1 MRNDFRK
8 NLRIGFGLSLF
19 LLLLSTI
26 ASFVSISNLIN
37 SANLVNHTNL
47 ILQESEAV
55 ISSMK
60 DAETG
65 QRGFL
70 ITKDYDFLQTYTGSY
85 EKTMATLER
94 LKNLTSD
101 NPDQQKNCST
111 LSNLIIDRFNTLQR
125 GIDEKKS
132 DRAIDVFMLRKGKE
146 IMDQARTV
154 VKRMQEIE
162 GDLLT
167 SRTARMN
174 RFANYT
180 PILIVFAAL
189 LSFLITIY
197 FYRRVMTDFKERTAL
212 ADSLNKKDIEINNRL
227 SIIQKIAWNIS
238 NGDYKIRVNEVE
250 NDILGGLSESLNRM
264 AVSLENSF
272 NEIKDQEWLQKGTAQ
287 LSERMMGEKDITQLS
302 NDIISF
308 ICSYVNSHAGVLYLK
323 EDNQSLHLKSSYAY
337 TAYNGKNVIKIGEGI
352 IGQCVLTKKA
362 ITINEITDETFYIST
377 GAGNIKPKSIIAF
390 PLFFE
395 RQAVGAIELATIQ
408 PLRDVDIEFLQSI
421 AETIG
426 VALNTAGNRIKVKEL
441 LEETQAQA
449 EELQLQHSELEN
461 LNTELETQSEKLQ
474 TSEEELKVQQ
484 EELLETNQ
492 ELEERSRL
500 LEEKNHLIVER
511 NLEIQKKAEELELN
525 AKYKSEFLANMSHE
539 LRTPLN
545 SILLLS
551 RLLSENTDKTLNT
564 EQVEYARVIQSSGNG
579 LLQLIDEILDLSK
592 IESGKMQLDYET
604 ISLEEISNDLK
615 MLFEPL
621 AKEKNV
627 SFNIHI
633 DGGLPKQIETDKLRL
648 EQIIKNLI
656 SNALKFTHKG
666 YIHLSISPVID
677 RPGFINFSVKDTGI
691 GISKE
696 KQELVFEAFQQADGS
711 TKRKY
716 GGTGLGLSISKQL
729 AALLSGDIFLNSE
742 PGIGSEFILQIPIDK
757 HTAMAQP
764 ASQESKETDD
774 ITGDESFIEKD
785 NKKLYQ
791 HFVLSETPED
801 IPDDRADIAPG
812 NKSILIVEDDTVFAK
827 ALLDFTRKK
836 GYKGIVTVRG
846 DYAIELAK
854 AYRPSG
860 ILLDVQLPLKDGLQ
874 VMDELK
880 KEPSTRHIP
889 VHMLSSFEVKKE
901 SISRGAV
908 DFINK
913 PVAPEQMNAI
923 FAKIE
928 QALNRDSQ
936 KVLIVEENAKHAL
949 ALAHFLSTHEVNSEI
964 SGNVGDSIQALM
976 KKEVNC
982 VILDMGIPD
991 IKAYETLE
999 AVKKSKELENVPIII
1014 FTGKSLSRNEEHRI
1028 RQYADS
1034 IVVKTAH
1041 SYQRILDEISLFLHL
1056 VEENGNVKKPGFYS
1070 KKLGS
1075 LDEVLQNKKV
1085 LIADDDV
1092 RNIFSLTKSLE
1103 KHKMQIISAMDG
1115 KEALQA
1121 LNDNPDI
1128 QIVLMDMMMP
1138 EMDGYESIKQI
1149 RKNPKWKNL
1158 PVIAVTAKAM
1168 TGDREKCIEI
1178 GASDYISKPVDTD
1191 QLISLL
1197 RIWLYENYR

>member
-1 MRNDFRK
+1 MKNDFRQ
-8 NLRIGFGLSLF
+8 NLRVGLGISLS

-26 ASFVSISNLIN
+26 ASFISISNLIS
-37 SANLVNHTNL
+37 SATLVNRTNLV
-47 ILQESEAV
+47 LQESEAV
-55 ISSMK
+55 ISLMK

-65 QRGFL
+65 QRGFI
-70 ITKDYDFLQTYTGSY
+70 ITKDYDFLQTYNGSY
-85 EKTMATLER
+85 EKTMATLEK
-94 LKNLTSD
+94 LKNATAD
-101 NPDQQKNCST
+101 NPAQQKNCAI
-111 LSNLIIDRFNTLQR
+111 LNNLIIDRFGTLQR

-132 DRAIDVFMLRKGKE
+132 DKAIDVFMLRKGKE
-146 IMDQARTV
+146 TMDQARV
-154 VKRMQEIE
+154 IVKKMQDIE
-162 GDLLT
+162 RDLLAQ
-167 SRTARMN
+167 RTAKMN

-189 LSFLITIY
+189 LSFIITIY
-197 FYRRVMTDFKERTAL
+197 FYRRVMTDYKEKTAL

-238 NGDYKIRVNEVE
+238 NGDYKIRVNDSE
-250 NDILGGLSESLNRM
+250 NDTLGSLSESLNRM
-264 AVSLENSF
+264 AASLENSF
-272 NEIKDQEWLQKGTAQ
+272 NEIREQEWLQKGAAQ
-287 LSERMMGEKDITQLS
+287 LSERMMGEKDIIQLG
-302 NDIISF
+302 NDVIGF
-308 ICSYVNSHAGVLYLK
+308 ICGYINSHAGVLYLK

-337 TAYNGKNVIKIGEGI
+337 TDYNGKKTIKVGEGI
-352 IGQCVLTKKA
+352 IGQCVLNKEA
-362 ITINEITDETFYIST
+362 IIINEITDENFHITT
-377 GAGNIKPKSIIAF
+377 GAGKITPKSIIAF
-390 PLFFE
+390 PLIFE
-395 RQAVGAIELATIQ
+395 RRAVGAIELATIQ
-408 PLRDVDIEFLQSI
+408 PLREVDIEFLQSVAENIGI
-421 AETIG
+421 AF
-426 VALNTAGNRIKVKEL
+426 NTAGNRIRLKEL

-449 EELQLQHSELEN
+449 EELQSQHSELEN
-461 LNTELETQSEKLQ
+461 LNTELEAQSEKLQ

-511 NLEIQKKAEELELN
+511 NLEIQKKAEELMLST
-525 AKYKSEFLANMSHE
+525 KYKSEFLANMSHE

-551 RLLSENTDKTLNT
+551 RLLAENNDKTLNT
-564 EQVEYARVIQSSGNG
+564 EQVEYAKVIQSSGNG

-604 ISLEEISNDLK
+604 ISLEEIANDIK

-633 DGGLPKQIETDKLRL
+633 DGNLPRHIETDKLRL

-666 YIHLSISPVID
+666 YIHLSISHVVD
-677 RPGFINFSVKDTGI
+677 RPGFVNFSVKDTGI

-729 AALLSGDIFLNSE
+729 AVLLSGDIILNSE

-757 HTAMAQP
+757 KTALSQA
-764 ASQESKETDD
+764 ASEENKTIND
-774 ITGDESFIEKD
+774 IIVDEPLNEPVKKD
-785 NKKLYQ
+785 LYK
-791 HFVLSETPED
+791 HFVLNEIPED
-801 IPDDRADIAPG
+801 IPDDRADVTPG
-812 NKSILIVEDDTVFAK
+812 DKNILIVEDDAAFAK

-846 DYAIELAK
+846 DHAIELAK

-913 PVAPEQMNAI
+913 PVAPEQMNTI
-923 FAKIE
+923 FEKIE
-928 QALNRDSQ
+928 QVLNKERQ
-936 KVLIVEENAKHAL
+936 KVLIVEENSKHAL

-964 SGNVGDSIQALM
+964 SGNVSDSIQALM

-999 AVKKSKELENVPIII
+999 AVKKNKELENVPIVI

-1056 VEENGNVKKPGFYS
+1056 VEENNNVKKTGFSS

-1075 LDEVLQNKKV
+1075 LDDVLQNKKV

-1092 RNIFSLTKSLE
+1092 RNIFSLTKALE

-1121 LNDNPDI
+1121 LEDNPDI
-1128 QIVLMDMMMP
+1128 QVVLMDMMMP
-1138 EMDGYESIKQI
+1138 EIDGYESIKQI
-1149 RKNPKWKNL
+1149 RKNIKWKNL

-1197 RIWLYENYR
+1197 RIWLYENYK